1 MSMLEQSNFKNKNG
15 PVRESRKRMKV
26 LGHHGVVGAEVRP
39 LYFFK
44 GLGKK
49 VVDARIVSFGACN
62 FACPYC
68 KRDGAFRAPDGSIV
82 SAIDCTIEDLL
93 KVCDDAIAK
102 GQVVR
107 LSGGDP
113 VVFPEAS
120 VAIGEYVRKKSGRLS
135 IAHNGSSPQFIKRMI
150 DLGLESAAIDLKGT
164 KSDLGHRAGLKN
176 GLGAKMYERSVETQ
190 DILSSSGVFVDV
202 RTPIFSNTTLDDL
215 LEMATDIVS
224 GGSGEREFWTLRLY
238 KPVAGCDWDA
248 PRNTESVIWMIEEV
262 KKAYPSL
269 KMGLRAKW
277 EPEGFLYF

>member
-1 MSMLEQSNFKNKNG
+1 
-15 PVRESRKRMKV
+15 MKV
-26 LGHHGVVGAEVRP
+26 LAHCGVVGSEVRP
-39 LYFFK
+39 LYFLK
-44 GLGKK
+44 GLNEKIA
-49 VVDARIVSFGACN
+49 DARIISFGACN

-68 KRDGAFRAPDGSIV
+68 KRDGNFRAADGSIV
-82 SAIDCTIEDLL
+82 SAIDCDIEDLL
-93 KVCDDAIAK
+93 KVCDDAIVK
-102 GQVVR
+102 KQVVR

-120 VAIGEYVRKKSGRLS
+120 VAIGEYVREKGGRLS

-164 KSDLGHRAGLKN
+164 RGDLGLRAGLKN

-190 DILSSSGVFVDV
+190 DLLSASGVFVDV

-215 LEMATDIVS
+215 LEMAADIVS
-224 GGSGEREFWTLRLY
+224 GGNREQEFWTLRLY
-238 KPVAGCDWDA
+238 KPVVGCDWDA

-262 KKAYPSL
+262 KKSYPNL